1 MEARKTQLL
10 RILVV
15 ILLQH
20 HLQISLTLVGATS
33 NVHIVYMGEKKYED
47 PVAITKSH
55 HRFLSTVLGSKE
67 AAKHSILY
75 SYKHG
80 FSGFAARLTK
90 TQAEKIAE
98 LPGVVQVIPNGILKL
113 HTTRSWE
120 FMGLHYYQS
129 SKNLST
135 ESNMGEGTIIG
146 IIDTGVWPESESFS
160 DKGMGQ
166 APVPPHWK
174 GICQKGEKFNSS
186 NCNRKLIGARW
197 FIKGIMDMINASTN
211 TDEGLAA
218 GLARGGAPLAHLAI
232 YKACWDIGCT
242 DADVL
247 KAFDKAIHD
256 GVDVLS
262 VSIGNEIPLFSYIDQ
277 RDSIA
282 IGSFHAIAKGITV
295 VSSAGNDGPVAQTIV
310 NTAPWIITVGA
321 TTIDRAFPTAITLG
335 NHQVLWGQSID
346 IGKVS
351 HGFTGLTYSERIAF
365 DPDSANDCRQGS
377 LNATL
382 AAGKIILCFSRPDT
396 QDIQSAAIS
405 VTQAGGVGLIYAQ
418 FHTDGL
424 DSCNL
429 IPCIKVNYE
438 VGTQILSYI
447 RRARSPIAKLSS
459 PETVIG
465 DLVSPR
471 VASFS
476 SRGPNSMSPAVL
488 KPDIV
493 APGVDILSAYPP
505 IGSKDIQG
513 YALLSGTSM
522 SCPHVAGI
530 AALIKS
536 LHRDWSPAAIRSALV
551 TTASQTGTDGM
562 NIFEEGST
570 RKEADPFDI
579 GGGHVNPNKA
589 MNPGL
594 VYDITVEDYIQF
606 LCFMGHNDAS
616 ISRLTKS
623 KINCLK
629 NNHLA
634 LDLNLPSITIPNLHN
649 NETVTVTR
657 KVTNVGQINSAYE
670 ALVEAPYGVNMTV
683 EPEVISFNMTI
694 KILSFR
700 VTFFSNHKVHPVPD
714 AEYRFGSL
722 TWTDDSVDSRFNG
735 FLSIHF
741 NESSKSNQQLSCSLF
756 PSAVNLSSNS
766 NVSLPFYDNKVKP
779 SPLLSSTPRFLTVI
793 AMAPPKPGGKAK
805 AKKVL
810 GLIKLALEA
819 GKATPAPPVGPAL
832 GAKGVNIM
840 AFCKDYNARTADK
853 AGYVIP
859 VEITVYDD
867 RSFTF
872 ILKTPP
878 ASVLLLKAAGVE
890 KGSKDPK
897 QQKVGKITIEQLR
910 AIATEKLPDLNCTSI
925 ESAMR
930 IIAGTAANM
939 GIDIDPPVL
948 ETKKKEL

>member
-211 TDEGLAA
+211 TDEYFSPRDAVGHGTHTASTAAGYFVEKANYRGLAA

-429 IPCIKVNYE
+429 IHCIKVNYE

-722 TWTDDSVDSRFNG
+722 TWTDG
-735 FLSIHF
+735 EHF
-741 NESSKSNQQLSCSLF
+741 
-756 PSAVNLSSNS
+756 VR
-766 NVSLPFYDNKVKP
+766 
-779 SPLLSSTPRFLTVI
+779 SPVAI
-793 AMAPPKPGGKAK
+793 
-805 AKKVL
+805 
-810 GLIKLALEA
+810 
-819 GKATPAPPVGPAL
+819 
-832 GAKGVNIM
+832 
-840 AFCKDYNARTADK
+840 
-853 AGYVIP
+853 
-859 VEITVYDD
+859 
-867 RSFTF
+867 
-872 ILKTPP
+872 
-878 ASVLLLKAAGVE
+878 
-890 KGSKDPK
+890 
-897 QQKVGKITIEQLR
+897 R
-910 AIATEKLPDLNCTSI
+910 AIKF
-925 ESAMR
+925 ESYSD
-930 IIAGTAANM
+930 N
-939 GIDIDPPVL
+939 V
-948 ETKKKEL
+948 

>member
-1 MEARKTQLL
+1 
-10 RILVV
+10 
-15 ILLQH
+15 
-20 HLQISLTLVGATS
+20 
-33 NVHIVYMGEKKYED
+33 
-47 PVAITKSH
+47 
-55 HRFLSTVLGSKE
+55 
-67 AAKHSILY
+67 
-75 SYKHG
+75 
-80 FSGFAARLTK
+80 
-90 TQAEKIAE
+90 
-98 LPGVVQVIPNGILKL
+98 
-113 HTTRSWE
+113 
-120 FMGLHYYQS
+120 
-129 SKNLST
+129 
-135 ESNMGEGTIIG
+135 
-146 IIDTGVWPESESFS
+146 
-160 DKGMGQ
+160 MGQ

-186 NCNRKLIGARW
+186 NCNRKDAVGH
-197 FIKGIMDMINASTN
+197 GTHTASTAAGYFVEKAN
-211 TDEGLAA
+211 YRGLAA

-335 NHQVLWGQSID
+335 NHQVLW
-346 IGKVS
+346 V
-351 HGFTGLTYSERIAF
+351 Y
-365 DPDSANDCRQGS
+365 NDCRQGS

-429 IPCIKVNYE
+429 IHCIKVNYE

-722 TWTDDSVDSRFNG
+722 TWTDG
-735 FLSIHF
+735 EHF
-741 NESSKSNQQLSCSLF
+741 
-756 PSAVNLSSNS
+756 VR
-766 NVSLPFYDNKVKP
+766 
-779 SPLLSSTPRFLTVI
+779 SPVAI
-793 AMAPPKPGGKAK
+793 
-805 AKKVL
+805 
-810 GLIKLALEA
+810 
-819 GKATPAPPVGPAL
+819 
-832 GAKGVNIM
+832 
-840 AFCKDYNARTADK
+840 
-853 AGYVIP
+853 
-859 VEITVYDD
+859 
-867 RSFTF
+867 
-872 ILKTPP
+872 
-878 ASVLLLKAAGVE
+878 
-890 KGSKDPK
+890 
-897 QQKVGKITIEQLR
+897 R
-910 AIATEKLPDLNCTSI
+910 AIKF
-925 ESAMR
+925 ESYSD
-930 IIAGTAANM
+930 N
-939 GIDIDPPVL
+939 V
-948 ETKKKEL
+948 